1 MNKNQIDQ
9 LIENYISQLTGVKQS
24 SSNTITAY
32 KNDLNQFCE
41 FCKKNNIDKV
51 IQLSEKRIRS
61 YILYLNEKELSKS
74 SISRKLSSLR
84 GFIEFLIIN
93 QNLSSNPA
101 THIPNPKIKRKLP
114 ETISLDSFNKIY
126 KLVSESN
133 NISEAKLIK
142 AVFELLYGCAL
153 RVSELCNLNYGDV
166 DFLNRTIKVV
176 GKGSKNR
183 YVPLGSL
190 SSAILKDY
198 LKERK
203 NITKNEPLLL
213 TKKGVRIYSKLVYRY
228 TRKYIGLTS
237 GIEKK
242 SPHVFRHS
250 AATHMLD
257 NGADLMAIKEIL
269 GHENLSTTQIYTH
282 VSVERLKELYKK
294 AHPKS

>member
-1 MNKNQIDQ
+1 MNKIQIPQ
-9 LIENYISQLTGVKQS
+9 LIVDYFAQLCGVKQS

-32 KNDLNQFCE
+32 KNDLNQFLEYCE
-41 FCKKNNIDKV
+41 LKNIIGID
-51 IQLSEKRIRS
+51 QLSERIIRN

-74 SISRKLSSLR
+74 TISRKLSSLR

-93 QNLSSNPA
+93 QKISSNPA

-126 KLVSESN
+126 KLVDERN

-176 GKGSKNR
+176 GKGSKSR

-190 SSAILKDY
+190 SSTILKDY
-198 LKERK
+198 LKERN
-203 NITKNEPLLL
+203 NIGKNEPLLL
-213 TKKGVRIYSKLVYRY
+213 TKKGARIYSKLVYRY

-237 GIEKK
+237 SVEKK
-242 SPHVFRHS
+242 SPHIFRHS

-257 NGADLMAIKEIL
+257 NGADLIAIKEIL